1 MSIAR
6 IPLRL
11 LLLLAPALLGCRV
24 YSVGLPTDAT
34 AGDFVGMGLRD
45 SGGAGERA
53 VVDAL
58 GELAIDA
65 GAYRS
70 EVGGAAD
77 LAPVI
82 GDPNSVGCSD
92 GTREGFR
99 DVTNWPDIAGC
110 AGGWTSPGLLDLV
123 ARSPRCGRVS
133 GNDSINPNGDECS
146 AADLCALNWHACVDG
161 PDVARRSPTG
171 CESLGLPGDQAFFA
185 VMTGASPQGVCY
197 SDPSATNDLHG
208 CGSIGQ
214 PESDWCP
221 PLTRRMGFA
230 DCTGVWQCGTV
241 DDSLDEASK
250 VYKTGPS
257 LGGVL
262 CCRD

>member
-1 MSIAR
+1 VTR

-11 LLLLAPALLGCRV
+11 LLALAATMLGCRV
-24 YSVGLPTDAT
+24 HSVGLPTDAT
-34 AGDFVGMGLRD
+34 AGDFVGVGLSD
-45 SGGAGERA
+45 SGGAGERT
-53 VVDAL
+53 VIDGV
-58 GELAIDA
+58 GEPAIDA
-65 GAYRS
+65 GAHRG
-70 EVGGAAD
+70 EIGNTAD

-82 GDPNSVGCSD
+82 GDPNTVGCSD

-99 DVTNWPDIAGC
+99 DFTNWPDIAGC
-110 AGGWTSPGLLDLV
+110 AGGWQWPGLLNLA
-123 ARSPRCGRVS
+123 ARSPYCGRVA
-133 GNDSINPNGDECS
+133 GNDSSNPNGDDCS
-146 AADLCALNWHACVDG
+146 AADLCASNWHACVDG

-171 CESLGLPGDQAFFA
+171 CESVVSPDDQAFFA

-197 SDPSATNDLHG
+197 PDSSATNDLHG

-214 PESDWCP
+214 PESDWCA

-230 DCTGVWQCGTV
+230 DCDLTGVWQCGTV

-257 LGGVL
+257 LGGVV